1 MSLRIST
8 QTIYNVGVNQI
19 SSLQTALS
27 RTQQQLSTGRK
38 NLSAADDPIAAARAL
53 EVTQSKNVNLQLET
67 NRESAKSDL
76 SQEDVALASV
86 GALLQDVK
94 SLTVNAGNGG
104 FTQKDRES
112 LAVELQG
119 KLNDMLGLANTA
131 NGEGGYLFAGYRST
145 TLPFTLTPTG
155 ALYQGDQGQRSLKVG
170 STREMPVSDSGNAVF
185 EDNMNGNGTFVT
197 GAAPGNL
204 ARGGT
209 GIISPGSVQDPSL
222 LTGHQ
227 YQIDFQVVAATP
239 GTPKTTTYT
248 VTDNSTT
255 PPTPVPPA
263 PVPAVPQP
271 YVSGQNI
278 SFDGLQ
284 FDIKGDPADQ
294 DSFTIVP
301 STKESV
307 FTTMTKLIAALRVPG
322 DGPAGQANLNNT
334 LNQIQQSVDN
344 ASDNVLAVRAS
355 VGSRLKEL
363 DYLDSSGDDIDLQ
376 YATTLSNL
384 QDVDTVKAIS
394 MFTQQQT
401 NLDAAQKSFKSV
413 TGLSLFNYIT

>member
-19 SSLQTALS
+19 TTLQSALS

-53 EVTQSKNVNLQLET
+53 EVTQSQGVNTQLAT
-67 NRESAKSDL
+67 NRSNARSDL

-86 GALLQDVK
+86 TSLLQDVK
-94 SLTVNAGNGG
+94 TLAVNAGNGG
-104 FTQKDRES
+104 MTQKDRES
-112 LAVELQG
+112 LAVELEG
-119 KLNDMLGLANTA
+119 KLNDMLGVANTA
-131 NGEGGYLFAGYRST
+131 NGEGGYLFSGYAAT
-145 TLPFTLTPTG
+145 TQPFTLTPTG
-155 ALYQGDQGQRSLKVG
+155 ALYLGDQGQRELKVG
-170 STREMPVSDSGNAVF
+170 STRQMPISDSGHSVF
-185 EDNMNGNGTFVT
+185 ENNINGNGTFVT
-197 GAAPGNL
+197 GAAAGNFG
-204 ARGGT
+204 RGGT
-209 GIISPGSVQDPSL
+209 GIIAPGSVADPTL

-227 YQIDFQVVAATP
+227 YQIDFQVVPATP
-239 GTPKTTTYT
+239 GTPKATTYT
-248 VTDNSTT
+248 VTDVTLGQ
-255 PPTPVPPA
+255 PVPPA
-263 PVPAVPQP
+263 PVPAVPVP

-294 DSFTIVP
+294 DQFTVAP
-301 STKESV
+301 SSKQSV
-307 FTTMTKLIAALRVPG
+307 FATLTNLIGALRAPG
-322 DGPAGQANLNNT
+322 DGAAGQASLNNA
-334 LNQIQQSVDN
+334 LNQVQSNIDN
-344 ASDNVLAVRAS
+344 ATDNVLAVRAS

-363 DYLDSSGDDIDLQ
+363 DTLDSTGDDIGLQ

-401 NLDAAQKSFKSV
+401 NLDAAQKSFKSIS
-413 TGLSLFNYIT
+413 GLSLFNYIT